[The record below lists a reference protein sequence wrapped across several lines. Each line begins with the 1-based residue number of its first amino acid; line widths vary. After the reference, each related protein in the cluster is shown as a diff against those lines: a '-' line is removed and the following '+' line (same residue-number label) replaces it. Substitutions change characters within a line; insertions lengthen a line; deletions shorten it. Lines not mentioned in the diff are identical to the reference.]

1 MKVDSERDLIKK
13 VDQLGT
19 LESKEQHSDG
29 SLGFLGFVLFSFF
42 CLIHPYKVLEKLT
55 TRKCQQ
61 VEGKKKK
68 KKPGKKCFL
77 SSQKIGKREGNK

>member
-19 LESKEQHSDG
+19 LEPKEQHSDG

-42 CLIHPYKVLEKLT
+42 CLIHPYRVLEKLT

-68 KKPGKKCFL
+68 KSLGRSVFFL
-77 SSQKIGKREGNK
+77 AKR